1 MTFLSDSKLK
11 IIKNLNLKCQPLKE
25 IFPSQLNIENHF
37 FHHDTLQKE
46 IINIATHEIMV
57 ISIYFNIFDEFCL
70 ILVNIKAHENS
81 HFKGPSSLNNRISS
95 KLYAIQSNAGIPTS
109 TVCLKGN
116 LIAFTIF
123 QDICTYSEL
132 DLNRTL
138 SVFIYSLPQSIVDWK
153 PLAVVVPFL
162 PWHKCSACKNS
173 YIRRKGNSANFSS

>member
-46 IINIATHEIMV
+46 IINIATHEIMI
-57 ISIYFNIFDEFCL
+57 ISTYFNIFDEFCL
-70 ILVNIKAHENS
+70 ILVNIKAHEKS

-123 QDICTYSEL
+123 QQDIQEYRICILKT
-132 DLNRTL
+132 
-138 SVFIYSLPQSIVDWK
+138 
-153 PLAVVVPFL
+153 
-162 PWHKCSACKNS
+162 
-173 YIRRKGNSANFSS
+173 